1 MALRTNQH
9 PPNTDVQL
17 WDQLKSGNELAF
29 GKLLAK
35 YFNPL
40 QNYGYKFVQNEDFVK
55 DCVQEV
61 FIEIWNRRD
70 RISTPDSVRAYLLSC
85 VRKRVVREGYRQR
98 VLKDDEPA
106 NLENEGSFVEF
117 SPEWSMIEQESL
129 AETTHRIANALNKLP
144 KRQREVI
151 YLRFYQNLERD
162 EIAAIMDVN
171 PQSVS
176 NLMQVAF
183 KTFREHWAGVLILIG
198 LVGRL
203 FSNL

>member
-1 MALRTNQH
+1 MALRTNSSTT
-9 PPNTDVQL
+9 NTDIQL
-17 WDQLKSGNELAF
+17 WQQLKNGSELAF
-29 GKLLAK
+29 GKLLTS

-40 QNYGYKFVQNEDFVK
+40 QNYGYKFVQNEAFVK

-70 RISTPDSVRAYLLSC
+70 RITTPDSVRAYLLSC
-85 VRKRVVREGYRQR
+85 VRKRVLREGYRQR
-98 VLKDDEPA
+98 ILKEDESVD
-106 NLENEGSFVEF
+106 LENEGSFVEF

-129 AETTHRIANALNKLP
+129 AETTHRIADAMNKLP

-183 KTFREHWAGVLILIG
+183 KSFRENWAGPLLLAAMLG
-198 LVGRL
+198 MS
-203 FSNL
+203 FSN

>member
-1 MALRTNQH
+1 MAANLSLTQADNI
-9 PPNTDVQL
+9 L
-17 WDQLKSGNELAF
+17 WQQLKAGSEAAF
-29 GKLLAK
+29 GQLLST

-40 QNYGYKFVQNEDFVK
+40 QNYGFKFIQDRDFVK

-61 FIEIWNRRD
+61 FIEIWNRRS

-98 VLKDDEPA
+98 ILKDDEAA
-106 NLENEGSFVEF
+106 NLATDAAFVEF
-117 SPEWSMIEQESL
+117 SPEWSVIEQESL
-129 AETTHRIANALNKLP
+129 AETTHRIAEALNKLP

-176 NLMQVAF
+176 NLLQVAF
-183 KTFREHWAGVLILIG
+183 KSFRENWVGLLLLPDVLAHF
-198 LVGRL
+198 
-203 FSNL
+203 FSLSN

>member
-1 MALRTNQH
+1 MAIRSNPYPVNL
-9 PPNTDVQL
+9 DVQL
-17 WDQLKSGNELAF
+17 WQQLKEGNELAF
-29 GKLLAK
+29 GKLLTR

-40 QNYGYKFVQNEDFVK
+40 QNYGYKFVQDEAFVK

-61 FIEIWNRRD
+61 FIEIWNRRA

-98 VLKDDEPA
+98 ILKKDESVGLG
-106 NLENEGSFVEF
+106 NDGSFVEF
-117 SPEWSMIEQESL
+117 SPEWSLIEQESL
-129 AETTHRIANALNKLP
+129 AETTHRIADALNKLP

-183 KTFREHWAGVLILIG
+183 KSFRENWTTTILLPL
-198 LVGRL
+198 LVGL
-203 FSNL
+203 SFSN

>member
-1 MALRTNQH
+1 MAIRTNPYPVH
-9 PPNTDVQL
+9 IDIQL
-17 WDQLKSGNELAF
+17 WQQLKDGSELAF
-29 GKLLAK
+29 GKLLTR

-40 QNYGYKFVQNEDFVK
+40 QHYGYKFVQDEAFVK

-98 VLKDDEPA
+98 ILKDDDSV
-106 NLENEGSFVEF
+106 NLETDGSFVEF
-117 SPEWSMIEQESL
+117 SPEWSLIEQESL
-129 AETTHRIANALNKLP
+129 AETTHRIADALNKLP

-183 KTFREHWAGVLILIG
+183 KSFRENWTTMILLMAVAGLS
-198 LVGRL
+198 
-203 FSNL
+203 FSN

>member
-9 PPNTDVQL
+9 PANTDIQL
-17 WDQLKSGNELAF
+17 WQHLKSGNELAF
-29 GKLLAK
+29 GKLLTK

-40 QNYGYKFVQNEDFVK
+40 QNYGVKFVQDEDFVK

-85 VRKRVVREGYRQR
+85 VRKRVIREGYRQR
-98 VLKDDEPA
+98 ILKDDEFV
-106 NLENEGSFVEF
+106 NLDNDASFVEF
-117 SPEWSMIEQESL
+117 SPEWSMIEQENL
-129 AETTHRIANALNKLP
+129 AETTHRIADALNKLP

-176 NLMQVAF
+176 NLLQVAF
-183 KTFREHWAGVLILIG
+183 KAFREHWGGMLLLTGLIS
-198 LVGRL
+198 RL

>member
-1 MALRTNQH
+1 MATRNNSY
-9 PPNTDVQL
+9 PVNTDVQL
-17 WDQLKSGNELAF
+17 WQRLKGGDELAF
-29 GKLLAK
+29 GKLLTT

-85 VRKRVVREGYRQR
+85 VRKRVIREGHRQR
-98 VLKDDEPA
+98 ILRNDEA
-106 NLENEGSFVEF
+106 TDLGNESSFVEF
-117 SPEWSMIEQESL
+117 SPEWSLIEEESL
-129 AETTHRIANALNKLP
+129 AETTHRIADALNKLP

-171 PQSVS
+171 PQSIS
-176 NLMQVAF
+176 NLLQVAF
-183 KTFREHWAGVLILIG
+183 KNFRGHWVTLFLLIG
-198 LVGRL
+198 AASRL
-203 FSNL
+203 FTD

>member
-17 WDQLKSGNELAF
+17 WNQLKSGNELAF

-162 EIAAIMDVN
+162 EIAVIMDVN

-198 LVGRL
+198 LIGRL